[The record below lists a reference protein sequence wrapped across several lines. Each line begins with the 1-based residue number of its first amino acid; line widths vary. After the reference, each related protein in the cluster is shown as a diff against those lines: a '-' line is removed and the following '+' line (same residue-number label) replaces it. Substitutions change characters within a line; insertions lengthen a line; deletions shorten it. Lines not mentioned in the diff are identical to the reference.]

1 MSHLHSATL
10 YLVGKNTVGI
20 PGFSKLIDS
29 NNLFS
34 FSELY
39 LEGSPDPETNSE
51 NANLDF
57 LSIS

>member
-20 PGFSKLIDS
+20 PGFSSLIDS

-39 LEGSPDPETNSE
+39 VECSPDPETNSE
-51 NANLDF
+51 NTNPEF
-57 LSIS
+57 LRIA